1 MTTSSET
8 ARARPDTTRGQ
19 LQKLLD
25 EQAALRRVATFVAAD
40 PEPATVFERV
50 CAEVGSL
57 FEVESTNLCRFEDD
71 GTATVT
77 GHWALRGAPVLST
90 GEQVTLEGETS
101 TVKVSRSGRPV
112 RTDDYTNTS
121 GAFVERIRAAGIAS
135 SIAAPITVAG
145 NLWGALVASSGR
157 PKAFAPR
164 AENRLAS
171 FAELV
176 ADALANADARQQLR
190 RLLDEQAA
198 LRRVATLVARDP
210 EPTEVFE
217 CVCEEVGMVLG
228 GEATN
233 LMRFESDGTQ
243 AFVAGWN
250 PPGVAL
256 ALPVGMELPLEGD
269 TALPRMMRSGEAQRI
284 DDYSGFSGARA
295 EMVRAAGIAS
305 AVTAPITVAGRLW
318 GALGAVSDSA
328 NGLPPRTEERM
339 ASFAELVALALA
351 NTDAREQL
359 QHLLDEQAALRR
371 VAVLVARGPDPAAV
385 FERVSEEV
393 ARLLGARAA
402 TLIRF
407 EGAGRARALGGP
419 LRAVVG
425 AEVPQSDGTDFPL
438 HADTAAGKVSR
449 SGRPERADDYTEL
462 RGDIGD
468 LLRETGIASAIAAPV
483 TVGGELWGAVV
494 AGSER
499 PEAFPPREEHRLAGF
514 AELVAD
520 AVASADARERLRKLH
535 DEQAALRRVAT
546 LVAREPEPLEVF
558 ERVCEEVGTVLGIDG
573 TNLTRFESDGTQ
585 TVLAG
590 WSAPGVPVFPVGGG
604 VPLSGD
610 AAVPKVSRS
619 GQSERVD
626 DYADV
631 DGELAERIRAV
642 GIASSVAAPITVAG
656 KLWGAIVAT
665 TGRPRAFP
673 AYTEQRVANFAELV
687 AHALANVDAR
697 EQLAASRAR
706 IVEAADSERRRLER
720 NLHDGAQQGLVS
732 LALALRLAR
741 AEIDRDPA
749 AARRRLEAAEAQLEH
764 ALEELR
770 ELARGIHPA
779 VLTDRGLAAALESLA
794 TAAPL
799 PVELD
804 DVPAPTLPPAIEAA
818 AYYLV
823 AEGVANAA
831 KHARASVVTVRVG
844 RDGGR
849 ARIEVCDD
857 GAGGASSPSGGGL
870 SGLADRV
877 EALGGHLEIVSPPA
891 RGTRLVAEI
900 PLALAATAQDRRA

>member
-1 MTTSSET
+1 MGLT
-8 ARARPDTTRGQ
+8 AGPDTTEEQ

-25 EQAALRRVATFVAAD
+25 EQAALRRVATFVAAAS
-40 PEPATVFERV
+40 EPATVFERV

-57 FEVESTNLCRFEDD
+57 FEVESTNLFRFEGD

-77 GHWALRGAPVLST
+77 GHWPLGGAPVLST
-90 GEQVTLEGETS
+90 GEEVTLEGETS
-101 TVKVSRSGRPV
+101 TVKVSRSGRPERV
-112 RTDDYTNTS
+112 DEYTTAS
-121 GAFVERIRAAGIAS
+121 GALVERIRAAGIAS
-135 SIAAPITVAG
+135 SVAAPITVAG
-145 NLWGALVASSGR
+145 KLWGALVASSGH
-157 PKAFAPR
+157 PNAFAPG

-176 ADALANADARQQLR
+176 ADALANADAREQLQ

-210 EPTEVFE
+210 EPIEVFE
-217 CVCEEVGMVLG
+217 CVCEELGMVLG

-233 LMRFESDGTQ
+233 LMRFEPHGTQ

-250 PPGVAL
+250 PPGVAI
-256 ALPVGMELPLEGD
+256 ALPVGMELPLDGD

-284 DDYSGFSGARA
+284 DDYADFSGIRA
-295 EMVRAAGIAS
+295 EMIRAAGIAS

-318 GALGAVSDSA
+318 GALGAVSDSPY
-328 NGLPPRTEERM
+328 GFPPRTEERL

-359 QHLLDEQAALRR
+359 QRLLDEQAALRR
-371 VAVLVARGPDPAAV
+371 VAVLVARGPDPTAV

-393 ARLLGARAA
+393 AGLLGARTAN
-402 TLIRF
+402 LVRF
-407 EGAGRARALGGP
+407 EGAGRARLTVPMGAPAVPGGP
-419 LRAVVG
+419 GR
-425 AEVPQSDGTDFPL
+425 PDFPL
-438 HADTAAGKVSR
+438 DADTAAGKVSR
-449 SGRPERADDYTEL
+449 SGRPERGDDYTEL
-462 RGDIGD
+462 RGDLGD
-468 LLRETGIASAIAAPV
+468 LLREAGIASAVAAPV

-546 LVAREPEPLEVF
+546 LVAREPEPSEVF

-590 WSAPGVPVFPVGGG
+590 WNAPGVPVFPVGGG
-604 VPLSGD
+604 VPLTGD

-619 GQSERVD
+619 GRPERVD

-631 DGELAERIRAV
+631 EGELAERMREI

-656 KLWGAIVAT
+656 ELWGAIVAT
-665 TGRPRAFP
+665 TGRPRTFP
-673 AYTEQRVANFAELV
+673 AYTEQRIASFAELV

-697 EQLAASRAR
+697 QELAASRAR

-720 NLHDGAQQGLVS
+720 NLHDGAQQRLVS
-732 LALALRLAR
+732 LALPLRLAR
-741 AEIDRDPA
+741 ADVGRDPE
-749 AARRRLEAAEAQLEH
+749 AARRRLEAAEAQLGQ

-794 TAAPL
+794 TTAPL
-799 PVELD
+799 PVELE

-831 KHARASVVTVRVG
+831 KHARASVVTVRVR
-844 RDGGR
+844 RDERR
-849 ARIEVCDD
+849 ARIEIRDD
-857 GAGGASSPSGGGL
+857 GVGGASTPSGGGL

-877 EALGGHLEIVSPPA
+877 EALGGRLEIVSPPA
-891 RGTRLVAEI
+891 RGTSLVAEI
-900 PLALAATAQDRRA
+900 PLAPLATAHDRRA